1 MDCPGLSKSLN
12 LGHSLPRSDQTCPNF
27 FEMEVSI
34 VPTGFSDTP
43 RPPYYAV
50 IFSSRLSL
58 TDDGYEAMGN
68 AMATL
73 AQSQPGYLG
82 MESTRG
88 ADRLGITVSYWRDE
102 DSIRAW
108 KAEVKHLLAQKNG
121 IDRWYEHYELRVAR
135 VERAYNGP
143 HGRSVG

>member
-1 MDCPGLSKSLN
+1 
-12 LGHSLPRSDQTCPNF
+12 
-27 FEMEVSI
+27 MEVSI

-43 RPPYYAV
+43 QPPYYAV
-50 IFSSRLSL
+50 IFSSRLSR

-121 IDRWYEHYELRVAR
+121 IERWYEHYELRVAR